1 MKKKQKILVYGSS
14 IFVLIVAIFLMYR
27 ALVKQHIFLFVI
39 AAFLMALGIGRIIL
53 FINTLKNED

>member
-14 IFVLIVAIFLMYR
+14 ILVLIVAIFFMYR
-27 ALVKQHIFLFVI
+27 ALIKQHIFLFVI
-39 AAFLMALGIGRIIL
+39 ATFLLVLGIGRIIL